1 MAFKMKGSGFYGKG
15 NQSPAKAK
23 GDPKKEKGLTKAQV
37 RAAMA
42 NQMGTAEVETVSK
55 NTKSKL
61 GAMSGMSADERKAM
75 QRDARDV
82 YINSD
87 DGTGTRGNP
96 RSTDKSAENLRAT
109 NSAADM
115 ISKGSRRDGESWA
128 TAEDSRT
135 RTVPRKSPA
144 KKKKKY

>member
-1 MAFKMKGSGFYGKG
+1 MAFKMKGHTLPGPYQK
-15 NQSPAKAK
+15 K
-23 GDPKKEKGLTKAQV
+23 GDPKKELTKAQV